1 MSEVVAEA
9 TVEATTTT
17 EAAKVV
23 ETVVP
28 AAEVVKAE
36 PVVEK
41 VVEAPQEIKYDL
53 KLSEGSL
60 LDKARIDEVLAEAKS
75 GKLTNEQAQS
85 LLQRE
90 EKAVSGYQQT
100 QLAQVETNRT
110 EWLKAL
116 ENDKEVGGVK
126 FKENAE
132 TAHLFLK
139 KHAPPEV
146 MDFLEKS
153 ALGNNPSTFKFILKL
168 ANMAKSDKII
178 TGGNATHDSNSDQ
191 DKLNRF
197 YNNTKL

>member
-1 MSEVVAEA
+1 MSEE
-9 TVEATTTT
+9 
-17 EAAKVV
+17 
-23 ETVVP
+23 VVP
-28 AAEVVKAE
+28 ATTETPTAVVPAVEPVVPVVEVPKTE

-41 VVEAPQEIKYDL
+41 VIEAPQEIKYDL

-60 LDKARIDEVLAEAKS
+60 LDKARIDEVLAEAKA

-90 EKAVSGYQQT
+90 EKAVSNYHQ
-100 QLAQVETNRT
+100 AQSAQIETNRT

-116 ENDKEVGGVK
+116 ENDKEVGGAK

-146 MDFLEKS
+146 MEFLDKS

-178 TGGNATHDSNSDQ
+178 TGGNATHDSSAD

>member
-1 MSEVVAEA
+1 MSEVV
-9 TVEATTTT
+9 VPVVT
-17 EAAKVV
+17 ETPIAVVPVIEPVVPVV
-23 ETVVP
+23 EVP
-28 AAEVVKAE
+28 KE
-36 PVVEK
+36 VEK

-53 KLSEGSL
+53 KLAEGSL
-60 LDKARIDEVLAEAKS
+60 LDKARIDEVLAEAKA
-75 GKLTNEQAQS
+75 GKMTNEAAQS

-90 EKAVSGYQQT
+90 EKAVSGYQQK
-100 QLAQVETNRT
+100 QSAQIETNRT

-116 ENDKEVGGVK
+116 ENDKEVGGAK

-146 MDFLEKS
+146 MDFLDKS

-191 DKLNRF
+191 DRLNRF